1 MPRLTCSAILGAL
14 CLALAAAT
22 HVGAQEVRAVDSV
35 GTDIVLSRPAQRI
48 AALGTSTA
56 FVIALDGGVDR
67 LVGIGSTTTFDTM
80 LGTMFPRGAALPSIG
95 GYASARPVAE
105 TIAELNPDLVLL
117 WTGSSSASHDPS
129 DLINIGLPV
138 ARWGSGSE
146 ERMQAS
152 IRMVAKLIGKPE
164 RGERIVEWRTGIRD
178 RLAKLTG
185 TIAPQKRQRT
195 LMLWP
200 ATSGTYSVYGGGA
213 DDPFGNYIYRAGGV
227 NVAEHGPSVQTVTAE
242 QIALWN
248 PDIIFVWGTPTSHY
262 GLGVVLGDPLLS
274 QTEAAKSRRV
284 YMLPTGTQTW
294 AVTGV
299 EDALTWQW
307 MAELMYP
314 DVIPRALDAK
324 LREGFL
330 LLFNYSLSDDNIS
343 KILRMDVNLSSKNY
357 DRFIEK

>member
-1 MPRLTCSAILGAL
+1 M
-14 CLALAAAT
+14 AATT
-22 HVGAQEVRAVDSV
+22 HVGAQEIRTVDAAGSDVALPRA
-35 GTDIVLSRPAQRI
+35 AQRI

-56 FVIALDGGVDR
+56 FVIALDGGIDR
-67 LVGIGSTTTFDTM
+67 LVGIGSAAAFDTM
-80 LGTMFPRGAALPSIG
+80 LGAMFPKGAALPSIG
-95 GYASARPVAE
+95 GMASARPVAE
-105 TIAELNPDLVLL
+105 AVAALNPDLVLI
-117 WTGSSSASHDPS
+117 WTGTSSASHDPS

-164 RGERIVEWRTGIRD
+164 RGEQIVGWRAGISD
-178 RLAKLTG
+178 RLAELTG
-185 TIAPQKRQRT
+185 TIALQKRPRT

-200 ATSGTYSVYGGGA
+200 AASGTFSVYGGGA

-227 NVAEHGPSVQTVTAE
+227 NVAEQGPSVQTVTAE

-248 PDIIFVWGTPTSHY
+248 PEIIFVWGTPTSQY
-262 GLGVVLGDPLLS
+262 GLDIVLADPLLG
-274 QTEAAKSRRV
+274 QTKAAKSRRV
-284 YMLPTGTQTW
+284 YMLPTGAQTW

-314 DVIPRALDAK
+314 DLIPSSLRSDLRAA
-324 LREGFL
+324 FSM
-330 LLFNYSLSDDNIS
+330 LFNYALS
-343 KILRMDVNLSSKNY
+343 KEQVEQILRFDSNAKAARY
-357 DRFIEK
+357 DRFSEK